1 MSLLKNRIKATEK
14 KYQRRKSRV
23 NAKIKATNPAYRL
36 ILQKSLLYVSAQLLD
51 SNAKVIVSISDKW
64 MKGDTKTQ
72 RAKMAGEEMAKNI
85 KNEKITA
92 VTIDR
97 NGFSYQG
104 RIQAF
109 VEGLR
114 AWGVVC

>member
-14 KYQRRKSRV
+14 RYQRRKSRINV
-23 NAKIKATNPAYRL
+23 KIKATNPEYRL
-36 ILQKSLLYVSAQLLD
+36 VLQKSLLYVSAQLLNRD
-51 SNAKVIVSISDKW
+51 AKVVVSISDKG
-64 MKGDTKTQ
+64 MKGVTKTE
-72 RAKMAGEEMAKNI
+72 RAKLAGEEMAKNM
-85 KNEKITA
+85 KNEKIDT

-114 AWGVVC
+114 AGGIVC